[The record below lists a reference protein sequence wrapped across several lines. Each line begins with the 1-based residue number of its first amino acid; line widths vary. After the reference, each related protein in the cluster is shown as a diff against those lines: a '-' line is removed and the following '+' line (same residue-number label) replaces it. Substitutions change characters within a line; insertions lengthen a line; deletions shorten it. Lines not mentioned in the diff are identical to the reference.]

1 MRLRRR
7 LRKRYK
13 RTRRHD
19 HWIVINVSV
28 ANFKVAGEEY
38 FNYVLQNADPQKK
51 GNFNLWRATKALKQQ
66 PHIQYTLKN
75 HNGQW
80 CQTVEEQAEAFAIDL
95 ERRFRPFDT
104 ASAAHCRRVESLL
117 DRQIDLPDST
127 RIHHHLRHVTLEELK
142 SYIDQL
148 LMLHSSRSSF
158 SPPPLSELSDLV
170 TPPSSMSINSLVVV
184 ADSSDDVIS
193 ISSDSGS
200 IYSTLKSGSPIY
212 FSSILAKMIDLGD
225 INIASCYWPPKG
237 DFSTELYESFFSYIG
252 TKCIIGADWNAKHRQ
267 LGNVRACPRGIT
279 LRNFILSSNALNILT
294 TAEPTHFPANG
305 NTPSVLDFCVF
316 AGISIQRLTIKRLL
330 NLGSDHLPLIVDLRA
345 MLLGADYYYGQCHQ
359 KSLESE
365 HSSFTQS
372 VQT

>member
-19 HWIVINVSV
+19 HWIEWQRVSRKLSRIV
-28 ANFKVAGEEY
+28 QSRREEY
-38 FNYVLQNADPQKK
+38 FNYILHNADPQKK

-127 RIHHHLRHVTLEELK
+127 RNHHHLRHVTLEELK

-148 LMLHSSRSSF
+148 LMYGGL
-158 SPPPLSELSDLV
+158 PDYWLSGDLCFC
-170 TPPSSMSINSLVVV
+170 I
-184 ADSSDDVIS
+184 VIIRW
-193 ISSDSGS
+193 ISS
-200 IYSTLKSGSPIY
+200 SPV
-212 FSSILAKMIDLGD
+212 FRHHLHDTTSS
-225 INIASCYWPPKG
+225 
-237 DFSTELYESFFSYIG
+237 
-252 TKCIIGADWNAKHRQ
+252 
-267 LGNVRACPRGIT
+267 
-279 LRNFILSSNALNILT
+279 SSSL
-294 TAEPTHFPANG
+294 PAN
-305 NTPSVLDFCVF
+305 
-316 AGISIQRLTIKRLL
+316 K
-330 NLGSDHLPLIVDLRA
+330 
-345 MLLGADYYYGQCHQ
+345 
-359 KSLESE
+359 
-365 HSSFTQS
+365 
-372 VQT
+372 